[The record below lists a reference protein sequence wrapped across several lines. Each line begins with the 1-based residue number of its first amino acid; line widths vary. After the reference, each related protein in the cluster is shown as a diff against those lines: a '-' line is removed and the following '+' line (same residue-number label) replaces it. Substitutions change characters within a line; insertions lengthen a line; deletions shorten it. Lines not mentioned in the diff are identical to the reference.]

1 MSMNPIGLVIIG
13 IAALIGLVA
22 VAIRYWDKWGAAL
35 MIAFGPLGMIIAMV
49 KALYDNWE
57 LVKQSFSEGGII
69 SGIKTIGAV
78 VLSGLLYP
86 VQQLL
91 ELISN
96 IPGIGGYAGSAAA
109 SVKGFREGLVAPNQ
123 SAVAAN
129 NNNVNVNISNRNVES
144 KASVTPKYGAVIT
157 GNLGLSGAMP

>member
-1 MSMNPIGLVIIG
+1 
-13 IAALIGLVA
+13 
-22 VAIRYWDKWGAAL
+22 
-35 MIAFGPLGMIIAMV
+35 MIIAMV

-157 GNLGLSGAMP
+157 GNLGYSGAN